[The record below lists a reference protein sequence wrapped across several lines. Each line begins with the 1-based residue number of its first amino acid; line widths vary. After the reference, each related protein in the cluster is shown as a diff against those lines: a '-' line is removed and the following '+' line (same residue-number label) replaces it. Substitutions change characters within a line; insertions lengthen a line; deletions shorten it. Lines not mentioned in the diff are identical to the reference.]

1 MNAILSK
8 RKIVL
13 YAVLTGYFVLVAG
26 AFQAHAQSAGRE
38 INLKL
43 TNVTQ
48 GGDATATTAKVG
60 DVISFTMDV
69 KNTSSTDLTNYLMKV
84 NIKDFL
90 KTSKITDLGGGHIEG
105 DYIVFPPILQAAG
118 CNCTN
123 TNTFKMKISSCELS
137 KLLSSYED
145 ASKTVTL
152 ACPTATPTPA
162 PTQSTPPTGPSATG
176 GIIGAILA
184 VGGVQLWRMMRGAK
198 V

>member
-13 YAVLTGYFVLVAG
+13 YAVLTAYFVLVAG
-26 AFQAHAQSAGRE
+26 AFKAHAQTAGRE
-38 INLKL
+38 INMKL

-69 KNTSSTDLTNYLMKV
+69 KNTSSSDLTNYLMKV

-123 TNTFKMKISSCELS
+123 TNTFKMKINSCDLAS
-137 KLLSSYED
+137 LLSSYED
-145 ASKTVTL
+145 VSKTVKL
-152 ACPTATPTPA
+152 SCPTASPTATPA
-162 PTQSTPPTGPSATG
+162 PTQTTPPSGPSANLA
-176 GIIGAILA
+176 IIGSILA
-184 VGGVQLWRMMRGAK
+184 AVGLLAWRRGLSH
-198 V
+198 